1 MKRRPLKGP
10 IERLASLA
18 AIASLGAQGAS
29 PSFAQSPVRPP
40 FIPVNTLHLEL
51 PPGMQ
56 PLWPIFAQGG
66 RDILFQNG
74 QDRNVWVI
82 GKDGSALH
90 CVTCSLPADL
100 KKFGLGFVH
109 DFPDGKRL
117 LLADGVAASKDL
129 PKANAW
135 VLECGTSLRDC
146 TTPRVLPIDMSADRG
161 PASLFQRRTFHMSPD
176 GSKIGWMEVRS
187 DGTVMVVARLERAG
201 DRYVAADPRV
211 VNPIGPRSDRD
222 DDADR
227 WENLSQLYE
236 LKSFTPDGKAILAVG
251 TLGLNID
258 VLRIELASGQVT
270 RLTANPDWDE
280 DSSLSPDQKS
290 FVVHS
295 WRSQHRLDAIA
306 WIPQLRGFT
315 GLMMGAAIAPFYVST
330 WEGFQCDLAPWLLSA
345 RGDDGGRLLGQPLA
359 VYGDPLLTAG
369 DNVQGQRIWSPDSRM
384 VLLEERT
391 RTRGRASPNRIAI
404 AALDRPA
411 TQPVRFAPTS
421 VGQWAM
427 PASLYR
433 GPHAIDRTAKVR
445 GKKGGSATIIYKGHL
460 NGGASTSVTFD
471 RFTDDGATFV
481 SGTMSGASAV
491 AGDGERRGWLLKADI
506 KVTGRHRGNLQ
517 MNLNIDNSARPLPVM
532 TGTIH
537 ADYDG
542 RVAPPLP
549 ALEPCYSTQPKASP
563 LRLALRRS
571 GAKVIATVTGDVYGD
586 VRPVMNAT
594 IRWGTLVV
602 RTDANGH
609 AELPAQTKPIGEVVA
624 TAGDTFVPVSARL
637 PAT

>member
-1 MKRRPLKGP
+1 MKRRALKGP

-345 RGDDGGRLLGQPLA
+345 RGEVNERIGGLNAGADDYLPKPFVIAELVARVRALGRRSSDSKSTELRVGGLTLDTVARRAQRAGKTVELTAREFRLLEFLMRSAGRICGRMSIIEKVWDYDFDPGTNLVD
-359 VYGDPLLTAG
+359 VYIRRLREKIDDDFEPKLLHT
-369 DNVQGQRIWSPDSRM
+369 
-384 VLLEERT
+384 
-391 RTRGRASPNRIAI
+391 
-404 AALDRPA
+404 
-411 TQPVRFAPTS
+411 
-421 VGQWAM
+421 
-427 PASLYR
+427 
-433 GPHAIDRTAKVR
+433 VR
-445 GKKGGSATIIYKGHL
+445 GIGY
-460 NGGASTSVTFD
+460 V
-471 RFTDDGATFV
+471 
-481 SGTMSGASAV
+481 
-491 AGDGERRGWLLKADI
+491 LK
-506 KVTGRHRGNLQ
+506 
-517 MNLNIDNSARPLPVM
+517 
-532 TGTIH
+532 
-537 ADYDG
+537 
-542 RVAPPLP
+542 
-549 ALEPCYSTQPKASP
+549 ESP
-563 LRLALRRS
+563 
-571 GAKVIATVTGDVYGD
+571 
-586 VRPVMNAT
+586 
-594 IRWGTLVV
+594 
-602 RTDANGH
+602 
-609 AELPAQTKPIGEVVA
+609 
-624 TAGDTFVPVSARL
+624 
-637 PAT
+637 